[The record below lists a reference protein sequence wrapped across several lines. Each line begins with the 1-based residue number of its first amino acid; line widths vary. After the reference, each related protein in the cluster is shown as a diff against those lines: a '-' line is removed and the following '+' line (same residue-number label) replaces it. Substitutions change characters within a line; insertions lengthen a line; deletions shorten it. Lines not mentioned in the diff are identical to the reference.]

1 MLNNIKATL
10 EDTLE
15 RLGLKQGIENHKPL
29 VCWKE
34 VVGNKVASH
43 TQPTRIRKG
52 VLFVN
57 ASSSVWAQELS
68 LVKKELTEKI
78 NKHLKNELVKDIRF
92 SSRGIK
98 AEESTDIKRTP
109 QVRKTTLSSKEIGA
123 IKKTTQGLE
132 NQEIRE
138 SLERVI
144 MCDKK
149 YKKQQ
154 ETGIKKKAKNREE
167 PLD

>member
-1 MLNNIKATL
+1 VLNNIKATL
-10 EDTLE
+10 EEMLE
-15 RLGLKQGIENHKPL
+15 ELGLRQSIENHKPI

-34 VVGNKVASH
+34 VVGDKVASH
-43 TQPTRIRKG
+43 TQPIRIKKG

-57 ASSSVWAQELS
+57 ASSPVWAQELS
-68 LVKKELTEKI
+68 LIKKELIRKI
-78 NKHLKNELVKDIRF
+78 NKYLKNDLVKDIRF

-98 AEESTDIKRTP
+98 AEDNIDGK
-109 QVRKTTLSSKEIGA
+109 KTSQGKKTALSNKEISA

-138 SLERVI
+138 SLERVLV
-144 MCDKK
+144 CDKK

-154 ETGIKKKAKNREE
+154 K